1 MGSEAAPIIV
11 RPNRALED
19 RTDIAVVAAAA
30 ALLVLAAGALLLL
43 VYEAFGPGP
52 TILILPLLSIG
63 FSLHA
68 VEWLRIDEQGIRFGR
83 RWGTPKFLPWTAVR
97 HIRPATRREVVL
109 FGWLWP
115 PFPPREATRALTS
128 VGHYRIEWE
137 GGYCYFPPDDEGTFR
152 RAVERWGDSA
162 TALG

>member
-11 RPNRALED
+11 RPNRALAD

-30 ALLVLAAGALLLL
+30 ALLVVAAGALFLL
-43 VYEAFGPGP
+43 VDKTLGPGP
-52 TILILPLLSIG
+52 AILILALLSIA

-83 RWGTPKFLPWTAVR
+83 RWGSPKFLPWAAVR
-97 HIRPATRREVVL
+97 RVRPATRREVVL
-109 FGWLWP
+109 YGWLLP
-115 PFPPREATRALTS
+115 PIPPREATRALTS

-137 GGYCYFPPDDEGTFR
+137 GGYCYFPPEDEGTFR